1 MMGSQIP
8 ELSNGDESMKPGS
21 ASILHDILDWSKAR
35 PAWQRDTL
43 RRIVVNGAVTDAEI
57 EELEDLCCI
66 PHDAAED
73 KALDLAA
80 SSETDETSSTAT
92 PPEPLPLATEH
103 LPSQSSSIGSISLS
117 ELGNLSNVNRLASSN
132 AILFGT
138 SPGLTVIYGDNGT
151 GKSGYARV
159 IRKACRARGLAVTIE
174 PNLYQNGFVDP
185 ASADFTV
192 RSNGSEKVLTWKD
205 GGVADPDLGRILF
218 FDEHCAEH
226 YVHEDGGTSF
236 SPSGLDV
243 LTKLTRVC
251 DSLKDRIAK
260 RMRSTQEVVDASK
273 KAWPLHQGTKIST
286 FLQNLSAAS
295 DEGKIATLSHWDD
308 TALARLE
315 KVRTLLAVNAPQQS
329 AETLA
334 SSNRVKSFREK
345 LASQIA
351 ALNEDSLATLQQ
363 THTELIAAQS
373 ASALA
378 SSQQFESSYLTGT
391 GGDSWKLMW
400 EAARRFSIEEAY
412 PDLAFPNIAN
422 DALCVMCQTPL
433 TEAVGARLSRFEAFI
448 KNETT
453 RLVEQKL
460 RELNTQIEKIK
471 TLASLQSEFTLIES
485 DLGSVESA
493 LKALIS
499 ESLTECS
506 LRKESLLEAAQ
517 TGDWKAVKKTPT
529 NPTAAI
535 QKLEKSKSDQAI
547 AEAALH
553 DPTARATL
561 QSELNELADR
571 EWLSTNSDF
580 VVKQIA
586 RLKELTR
593 LQAAQADT
601 STSQVTSKATALS
614 RALVTDALCAAFA
627 AEILALGLRTI
638 KVELRPAGGQ
648 KGLMKFGVRLAGIS
662 SNAVGKVASEGE
674 KRCIAFALFLAELS
688 QTSDASAL
696 VFDDPVSSV
705 DHRHRE
711 RIAGRIAREALTRQ
725 VIVFTHD
732 PVFLHDLQTNTTKQ
746 KASID
751 LGFVQWNKDTPGEWI
766 EGLPWKWK
774 SPAERFDLLRKDQQ
788 TLAKTISSQPTE
800 EDELQVRRIY
810 ALLRG
815 TLERIIETQIF
826 GDSISRFRTYINV
839 KNVERVVGFSQA
851 EFDEL
856 KRLFDKCSD
865 VIDSHDPSMGQHKS
879 VPDAQEL
886 CLDIQAAEKFVETV
900 KARQKCVA
908 KTTSP

>member
-1 MMGSQIP
+1 
-8 ELSNGDESMKPGS
+8 MKPGS

-43 RRIVVNGAVTDAEI
+43 RRIVVNGVVTDAEI

-66 PHDAAED
+66 PHDAAEE
-73 KALDLAA
+73 KVLDLAA
-80 SSETDETSSTAT
+80 SGNAEEANSAVN
-92 PPEPLPLATEH
+92 PPVPLPLATEH
-103 LPSQSSSIGSISLS
+103 LPSQSSSVGSVSLS
-117 ELGNLSNVNRLASSN
+117 KLGNLTNVNRLASSN
-132 AILFGT
+132 AILFGAF
-138 SPGLTVIYGDNGT
+138 PGLTVIYGDNGT

-159 IRKACRARGLAVTIE
+159 IRRACRARGLAVAIE
-174 PNLYQNGFVDP
+174 PNLYQNGLVAP

-192 RSNGSEKVLTWKD
+192 NCNGTEKVLTWKH
-205 GGVADPDLGRILF
+205 GSTADPDLGRILF
-218 FDEHCAEH
+218 FDGHCAEH

-251 DSLKDRIAK
+251 DYLKDRISR

-273 KAWPLHQGTKIST
+273 KTWPLHQGTKVST

-295 DEGKIATLSHWDD
+295 DEGKIVSLSQWDA
-308 TALARLE
+308 TALVRLE
-315 KVRTLLAVNAPQQS
+315 KVRTLLAVNALQQS
-329 AETLA
+329 AATQA
-334 SSNRVKSFREK
+334 AANRIKSFKEK
-345 LASQIA
+345 LATQIT
-351 ALNEDSLATLQQ
+351 ALNEQSLVNLQQ

-378 SSQQFESSYLTGT
+378 SSQQFESGYLTGT
-391 GGDSWKLMW
+391 GGDSWRLMW

-412 PDLAFPNIAN
+412 PEASFPNIAT

-433 TEAVGARLSRFEAFI
+433 TETGSARLSRFEAFV

-453 RLVEQKL
+453 RIAEQRRKQ
-460 RELNTQIEKIK
+460 LNTQVDTIK
-471 TLASLQSEFTLIES
+471 ALASLQPELTLIES
-485 DLGSVESA
+485 DLGTAESA
-493 LKALIS
+493 LNGLIS
-499 ESLTECS
+499 DSISKCS
-506 LRKESLLEAAQ
+506 LRKESLLEAAKI
-517 TGDWKAVKKTPT
+517 GDWQTVTKIPSD
-529 NPTAAI
+529 PTAAI
-535 QKLEKSKSDQAI
+535 QKLEKTKSDQAV

-553 DPTARATL
+553 DPAARATL

-571 EWLSTNSDF
+571 EWLSTNSDL
-580 VVKQIA
+580 VVEQIG
-586 RLKELTR
+586 RLKKLTR

-601 STSQVTSKATALS
+601 STSQVTSKATSLS
-614 RALVTDALCAAFA
+614 KTLVTDALCAAFA

-711 RIAGRIAREALTRQ
+711 RIASRVAKEALTRQ

-732 PVFLHDLQTNTTKQ
+732 PVFLHDLQTSTAKL

-751 LGFVQWNKDTPGEWI
+751 LGFVQWNKDTPGEWV

-774 SPAERFDLLRKDQQ
+774 SPAERFDLLRKEQQ
-788 TLAKTISSQPTE
+788 ALAKTISSQPTE

-810 ALLRG
+810 ARLRG

-856 KRLFDKCSD
+856 KRLFDKCCD
-865 VIDSHDPSMGQHKS
+865 VTDSHDPSMGQHKS

-900 KARQKCVA
+900 KTRQKSIA
-908 KTTSP
+908 KNTSP

>member
-1 MMGSQIP
+1 
-8 ELSNGDESMKPGS
+8 MKPGS

-57 EELEDLCCI
+57 EELEDLCCT
-66 PHDAAED
+66 PHDAVEE
-73 KALDLAA
+73 KILDLAA
-80 SSETDETSSTAT
+80 SSDADETSSAAN

-103 LPSQSSSIGSISLS
+103 LPSQSSSVGSISLS
-117 ELGNLSNVNRLASSN
+117 KLGNLTNVNRLASSN
-132 AILFGT
+132 AILFGA

-159 IRKACRARGLAVTIE
+159 IRKACRARGLSVTIE
-174 PNLYQNGFVDP
+174 PNLYQNGLVDP

-192 RSNGSEKVLTWKD
+192 RLNGTEKLLTWKD

-218 FDEHCAEH
+218 FDGHCAEH

-251 DSLKDRIAK
+251 DYLKDRIAK
-260 RMRSTQEVVDASK
+260 RMRSTQDVVDAFK
-273 KAWPLHQGTKIST
+273 KTWPLHQGTKVNT

-295 DEGKIATLSHWDD
+295 DEGKIASLSQWDA
-308 TALARLE
+308 TASARLE
-315 KVRTLLAVNAPQQS
+315 KVRTLLAVNALQQS
-329 AETLA
+329 AATQA
-334 SSNRVKSFREK
+334 ASNRIKSFREK
-345 LASQIA
+345 LAAQIT
-351 ALNEDSLATLQQ
+351 ALNEQSLENLQQ
-363 THTELIAAQS
+363 THAELIAAQS

-378 SSQQFESSYLTGT
+378 SSQQFESGYLAGT
-391 GGDSWKLMW
+391 GGDSWRMMW
-400 EAARRFSIEEAY
+400 EAARRFSIEDAY
-412 PDLAFPNIAN
+412 PAEPFPNIGA

-433 TEAVGARLSRFEAFI
+433 TETASARLSRFEAFV

-453 RLVEQKL
+453 RIAEEKGKQLNNQVE
-460 RELNTQIEKIK
+460 TIK
-471 TLASLQSEFTLIES
+471 ALASLQAELALIDS
-485 DLGSVESA
+485 DLGNTEET
-493 LKALIS
+493 LKGLIS
-499 ESLTECS
+499 DSISECNT
-506 LRKESLLEAAQ
+506 RKESLIEAAK
-517 TGDWKAVKKTPT
+517 TGDWQKVAKLPT
-529 NPTAAI
+529 DPTAAI
-535 QKLEKSKSDQAI
+535 QKLENSKSDQAI

-553 DPTARATL
+553 DPAARSTL

-571 EWLSTNSDF
+571 EWLSTNSAL
-580 VVKQIA
+580 VAEQIG
-586 RLKELTR
+586 RLKKLTR

-601 STSQVTSKATALS
+601 STSQVTSKATSLS
-614 RALVTDALCAAFA
+614 KTLVTDALCSAFA

-648 KGLMKFGVRLAGIS
+648 KGLMKFGVRLAGIN

-711 RIAGRIAREALTRQ
+711 RIAGRIAKEALTRQ

-732 PVFLHDLQTNTTKQ
+732 PVFLHDLQTNLAKVN
-746 KASID
+746 ASID
-751 LGFVQWNKDTPGEWI
+751 LGFVQWNKDTPGEWV

-788 TLAKTISSQPTE
+788 ALAKAISSQPTE
-800 EDELQVRRIY
+800 EDELQIRRIY
-810 ALLRG
+810 ARLRG

-826 GDSISRFRTYINV
+826 GDAISRFRTYINV

-865 VIDSHDPSMGQHKS
+865 VIDSHDPSIGQHKS

-886 CLDIQAAEKFVETV
+886 CVDIQAAEKLVETV
-900 KARQKCVA
+900 KIRQKSIA
-908 KTTSP
+908 KETSP